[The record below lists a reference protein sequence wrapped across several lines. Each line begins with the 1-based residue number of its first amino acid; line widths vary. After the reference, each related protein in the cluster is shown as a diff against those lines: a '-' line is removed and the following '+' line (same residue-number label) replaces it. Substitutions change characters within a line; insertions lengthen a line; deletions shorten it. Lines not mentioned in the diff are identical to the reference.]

1 MIGFMWRQ
9 PLIYERKNVTQF
21 ICIEGG
27 EGVGK
32 SSLISGLQNHLQS
45 CGKDVVVTR
54 QPGGTDL
61 SERIREVFLE
71 DLDLHAYS
79 ELNLLLADRAHH
91 LKLVVKPALDE
102 GKVVICDRYHMSSFV
117 YQGKLGGLPSEQITK
132 MIEAMYESLS
142 MSNGSDYYPDLYLL
156 LDCPVEVSEQRL
168 KKRSIEN
175 HEITRFDAKNKSFH
189 EQLRSAYLEVSKQ
202 MPSVKTIDASKH
214 QQAVLQDAISIL
226 SASL

>member
-1 MIGFMWRQ
+1 MS
-9 PLIYERKNVTQF
+9 ERKNVTQF

-32 SSLISGLQNHLQS
+32 SSLISGLQSHLES
-45 CGKDVVVTR
+45 CGKEVVVTR

-91 LKLVVKPALDE
+91 LKLVVKPALDQ
-102 GKVVICDRYHMSSFV
+102 GKIVICDRYHMSSFV
-117 YQGKLGGLPSEQITK
+117 YQGMLGGLPSEQITK
-132 MIEAMYESLS
+132 MIEAMYES
-142 MSNGSDYYPDLYLL
+142 MSSGSNYYPDLYLL
-156 LDCPVEVSEQRL
+156 LDCPVEVSEERL
-168 KKRSIEN
+168 KKRSIQN

-189 EQLRSAYLEVSKQ
+189 EQLRSSYLEVSKQ
-202 MPSVKTIDASKH
+202 MENVKIIDARKH
-214 QQAVLQDAISIL
+214 QQAVLQDAIQAL
-226 SASL
+226 SGVL